1 MREQGIFRVWD
12 NIKEKAVELD
22 FGGNYSTND
31 YYENAKVEGEGWFTR
46 IRNDDDELMI
56 VNGQHEKLDTI
67 DEKDILAKE
76 GINEADT
83 CLSVS

>member
-1 MREQGIFRVWD
+1 VREQGIFRVWD

-46 IRNDDDELMI
+46 IRNTDGELMI
-56 VNGQHEKLDTI
+56 VDGRHEKSDAI
-67 DEKDILAKE
+67 DKEDVLAK
-76 GINEADT
+76 ADQSRESV
-83 CLSVS
+83 CSLSC